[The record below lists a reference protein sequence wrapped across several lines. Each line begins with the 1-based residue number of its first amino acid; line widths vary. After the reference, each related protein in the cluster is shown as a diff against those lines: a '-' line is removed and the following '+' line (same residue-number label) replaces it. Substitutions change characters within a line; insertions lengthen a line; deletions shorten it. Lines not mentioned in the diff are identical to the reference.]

1 MNPRHCWFNNAITDP
16 AIFSG
21 TLLHCAGHYAF
32 FYEFPDLSECFFLLG
47 ETTRMVNSNLR
58 NPEKAIGDVN
68 IAAVTALAFF
78 EVVTSLLTKLLSWQ
92 DEKLNYADFLEHSW

>member
-1 MNPRHCWFNNAITDP
+1 MSPRHSWFSTAITDP

-21 TLLHCAGHYAF
+21 TLLHCAGHHAM
-32 FYEFPDLSECFFLLG
+32 FYELSDMSECFFLLG

-78 EVVTSLLTKLLSWQ
+78 EVVASPLAKFLSCQ
-92 DEKLNYADFLEHSW
+92 DQKLN